1 MKKIVLVGYMGSGK
15 SEIGKILSKKINL
28 SFLDLDDLIEKEL
41 FKTINQIFADEGEVY
56 FRKFEHQVFFKKVN
70 ANESFVLS
78 LGGGTPCYA
87 NNHELL
93 KNGDVISIYLKA
105 SVDTLKNR
113 LQYQKAKRPLLKDLS
128 EDELSEYIAK
138 HLFDR
143 SYYYNQCK
151 YIVGVDG
158 KTPNEIVA
166 EIEKLLA

>member
-28 SFLDLDDLIEKEL
+28 SFLDLDDLIEKQL
-41 FKTINQIFADEGEVY
+41 SKTINQIFSDQGEVY
-56 FRKFEHQVFFKKVN
+56 FRKFEHQVFFEKIN
-70 ANESFVLS
+70 SDESFVLS

-93 KNGDVISIYLKA
+93 KKDGVISIYLKA
-105 SVDTLKNR
+105 SVSTLKNR

-151 YIVGVDG
+151 NIIEVDG
-158 KTPNEIVA
+158 KTPNEIVV
-166 EIEKLLA
+166 EIEKILT